1 MHKKG
6 LKFAPL
12 VELAKLNFTKM
23 AKAGPGFDDLPEY
36 PSVQIKQGSQA
47 FGT

>member
-12 VELAKLNFTKM
+12 VEL